1 MFRVK
6 TAVSVALLLLGA
18 CLFAPPVVAAAGDQ
32 VVRVQDGQVRCLLSS
47 NFRDRGYG
55 ALVCGLTNGEAFAG
69 APMSTGKYPVRL
81 NLAIMVDQGQQYW
94 IAGDI
99 PGAPAD
105 DVVLGVGETYQANG
119 WTVMPQELR
128 TLIRNDRFDQEINV
142 APGEVRKR

>member
-47 NFRDRGYG
+47 NFRDRATAHSCAVLPTGGVRRCADVDREVSG
-55 ALVCGLTNGEAFAG
+55 AAESRHHGRPGSAVLD
-69 APMSTGKYPVRL
+69 RRRH
-81 NLAIMVDQGQQYW
+81 
-94 IAGDI
+94 

-128 TLIRNDRFDQEINV
+128 TLIRNDRFDQEITV